1 MQDKQRKQ
9 QARAIIKCYI
19 PSQEHW
25 QVLKISQT
33 DLSELTDQE
42 EQRKRWAEHFR
53 ELLNRPLPS
62 EMPEI
67 EPADTPLQVNENRP
81 SKVEIKKTI
90 RYLKNGRATGP
101 NGRPSE
107 AIKADLNTLTKMLHE
122 LFGKIWETDEIP
134 DDWKEGHLIKKG
146 DLKECKNWR
155 GIMLLSTA
163 GKVLNR
169 IILERLKAEL
179 DKRLRDE
186 QGGFQKERS

>member
-1 MQDKQRKQ
+1 MAQLMLSNQQKYVPTLKTKEETVILKPIPFHGDQLFEERARNIQWVYQDGDNEFDRL
-9 QARAIIKCYI
+9 
-19 PSQEHW
+19 EG
-25 QVLKISQT
+25 
-33 DLSELTDQE
+33 
-42 EQRKRWAEHFR
+42 
-53 ELLNRPLPS
+53 LNTLN
-62 EMPEI
+62 
-67 EPADTPLQVNENRP
+67 QVNENRP

-90 RYLKNGRATGP
+90 RHLKNGRATGP
-101 NGRPSE
+101 DGIPSE
-107 AIKADLNTLTKMLHE
+107 TIKADLNTSTKMLHE